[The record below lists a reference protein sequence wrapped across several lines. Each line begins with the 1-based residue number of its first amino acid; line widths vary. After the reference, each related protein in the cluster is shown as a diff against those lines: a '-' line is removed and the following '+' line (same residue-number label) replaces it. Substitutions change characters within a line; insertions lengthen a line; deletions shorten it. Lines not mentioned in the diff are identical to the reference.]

1 MKRFQESLRD
11 VTFLNKNS
19 KRECKEILDSK
30 MKPVGSLGVLEEIAE
45 QLAGI
50 LPYSIGKIKRKGCH
64 IVAVSDNGII
74 EENISPCPPEYTRLV
89 AEEMLNGIAP
99 IGIFCK
105 NLDVDLKVIDVGMK
119 KSIPRKYPNFFISK
133 VVNGTK
139 NFRKEPAMTKNLDV
153 DLKVIDVGMKKSIP
167 RKYPNFF
174 ISKVVNGTKNFRK
187 EPAMTINQV
196 IDTIENGI
204 FTVEEL
210 EDEYDVFSTG
220 EMGIGNTTTSS
231 AVLYSLT
238 RCGLDEAVGR
248 GAGVN
253 DEGLALKKKIIFES
267 CVRYNTFQMSPTE
280 ILASVGGLDIAFMVG
295 LYIGA
300 AKCRKLILVDGFI
313 SAVAALVASRLNPII
328 KNYLLFTHISEE
340 PGMKLILKELGKE
353 AFLNMKMRLG
363 EGTGAIFAYPMVW
376 GAVDI
381 YEAFMVG
388 LYIGAAK
395 CRKLILVDGFISAVA
410 ALVASRLNP
419 IIKNY
424 LLFTHISEEPG
435 MKLILKELGKE
446 AFLNMKMR
454 LGEGTGA
461 IFAYPMIWGAVDIYE
476 KMKTPR
482 EVYNLFFE
490 E

>member
-30 MKPVGSLGVLEEIAE
+30 MKPVGSLGVLEDIAE

-50 LPYSIGKIKRKGCH
+50 LPYSLRKIKRKGCH

-74 EENISPCPPEYTRLV
+74 EENISPCPQEYTRLV
-89 AEEMLNGIAP
+89 AEEMLNECAP

-105 NLDVDLKVIDVGMK
+105 NLGVDLKVMDVGMK

-133 VVNGTK
+133 VINGTK
-139 NFRKEPAMTKNLDV
+139 NFRKEPAMTL
-153 DLKVIDVGMKKSIP
+153 
-167 RKYPNFF
+167 
-174 ISKVVNGTKNFRK
+174 
-187 EPAMTINQV
+187 NQV

-204 FTVEEL
+204 FTIEEL

-238 RCGLDEAVGR
+238 KCGLDEAVGR
-248 GAGVN
+248 GSGLN
-253 DEGLALKKKIIFES
+253 DDGLALKKRIIFES
-267 CVRYNTFQMSPTE
+267 CVRYNTFQMNPTE

-313 SAVAALVASRLNPII
+313 SAVAALVACRLNPII

-353 AFLNMKMRLG
+353 PFLNMKMRLG

-381 YEAFMVG
+381 
-388 LYIGAAK
+388 
-395 CRKLILVDGFISAVA
+395 C
-410 ALVASRLNP
+410 
-419 IIKNY
+419 
-424 LLFTHISEEPG
+424 
-435 MKLILKELGKE
+435 
-446 AFLNMKMR
+446 
-454 LGEGTGA
+454 
-461 IFAYPMIWGAVDIYE
+461 E

>member
-30 MKPVGSLGVLEEIAE
+30 MKPIGSLGVLEEIAE

-139 NFRKEPAMTKNLDV
+139 NFRKEPAMTINQIFCKNLDV

-210 EDEYDVFSTG
+210 EEEYDVFSTG

-248 GAGVN
+248 GSGVNDEGLALKKKIIFESCVRYNTFQMSPTEILASVGGLDIEAVGRGSGVN

-313 SAVAALVASRLNPII
+313 SAVAALVACRLNPII

-363 EGTGAIFAYPMVW
+363 
-376 GAVDI
+376 D
-381 YEAFMVG
+381 
-388 LYIGAAK
+388 
-395 CRKLILVDGFISAVA
+395 FI
-410 ALVASRLNP
+410 
-419 IIKNY
+419 
-424 LLFTHISEEPG
+424 
-435 MKLILKELGKE
+435 
-446 AFLNMKMR
+446 
-454 LGEGTGA
+454 
-461 IFAYPMIWGAVDIYE
+461 
-476 KMKTPR
+476 
-482 EVYNLFFE
+482 
-490 E
+490 

>member
-139 NFRKEPAMTKNLDV
+139 NFRKEPAM
-153 DLKVIDVGMKKSIP
+153 
-167 RKYPNFF
+167 
-174 ISKVVNGTKNFRK
+174 
-187 EPAMTINQV
+187 EINQV

-204 FTVEEL
+204 FTIEEL

-248 GAGVN
+248 GSGVN

-381 YEAFMVG
+381 YE
-388 LYIGAAK
+388 
-395 CRKLILVDGFISAVA
+395 
-410 ALVASRLNP
+410 
-419 IIKNY
+419 
-424 LLFTHISEEPG
+424 
-435 MKLILKELGKE
+435 
-446 AFLNMKMR
+446 
-454 LGEGTGA
+454 
-461 IFAYPMIWGAVDIYE
+461 